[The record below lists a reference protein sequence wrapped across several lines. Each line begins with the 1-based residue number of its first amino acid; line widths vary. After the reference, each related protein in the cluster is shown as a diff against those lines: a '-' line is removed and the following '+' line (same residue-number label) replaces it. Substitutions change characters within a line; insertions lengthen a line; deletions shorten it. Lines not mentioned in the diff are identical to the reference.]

1 MRVGREKSRS
11 EGISVS
17 VMGKG
22 GEELCVKRTQ
32 TCCGV
37 LEEPWWMMSS
47 DRVVG
52 IEVDDI
58 DAKTEFARG

>member
-1 MRVGREKSRS
+1 M
-11 EGISVS
+11 S

-22 GEELCVKRTQ
+22 GGGELYVKRTQ

-37 LEEPWWMMSS
+37 LEEPWWVMSGN
-47 DRVVG
+47 RVVG

-58 DAKTEFARG
+58 DAKTEFPRR